1 MKDYQDLDKA
11 NIHHHNLLHPSYGA
25 QKILSGGYGWH
36 MGFAANPNNYTTIFQ
51 RLSGAYELYGSK
63 LKDPT
68 IFYKKNET
76 TPSKYPEDL

>member
-1 MKDYQDLDKA
+1 
-11 NIHHHNLLHPSYGA
+11 
-25 QKILSGGYGWH
+25 LSGGYGWH